1 MKFKAAL
8 VLFIIFTIGANAL
21 AIEDIKK
28 ITIEE
33 ALKIATDN
41 SIELDTQKLNVEI
54 AKNSIKAANR
64 LQNPSIKRQ

>member
-1 MKFKAAL
+1 MKLKILLAL
-8 VLFIIFTIGANAL
+8 LITLTIGANAL

-41 SIELDTQKLNVEI
+41 SIELDAQKLNVEI
-54 AKNSIKAANR
+54 AKKHN
-64 LQNPSIKRQ
+64 